1 MRVRVLPAPP
11 SHTRAIEELPGN
23 HPEQRGFD
31 SRRPLQEEG
40 MMTAEQ
46 IAHLMRLADGAFIML
61 ALATLVLVMI
71 SWRTK

>member
-1 MRVRVLPAPP
+1 
-11 SHTRAIEELPGN
+11 
-23 HPEQRGFD
+23 
-31 SRRPLQEEG
+31 
-40 MMTAEQ
+40 MTAEQ